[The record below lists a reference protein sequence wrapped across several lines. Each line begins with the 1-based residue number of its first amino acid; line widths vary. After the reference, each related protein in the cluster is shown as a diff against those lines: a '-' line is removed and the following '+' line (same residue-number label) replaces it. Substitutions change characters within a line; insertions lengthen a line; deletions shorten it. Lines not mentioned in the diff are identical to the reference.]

1 LERIAEHDIGEEPL
15 ISKLDNTTVF
25 DAQQRRTFVGYIL
38 KSVRDVVRYR
48 FVLYNLISTN
58 LRSRYRRSTIGF
70 LWSLLN
76 PLFTM
81 TILAI
86 VFSSI
91 YRLSFTEFGLYIMS
105 GLLPWNL
112 ISNSL
117 LNGSSAL
124 IRSEGYLKKVHVPK
138 LIFPL
143 SVLGVEI
150 VNFLLSL
157 VSLFFLAFLL
167 GAKAGWSL
175 LFLPVAL
182 LLLSVF
188 LLGIIMAISIFTVYF
203 RDFSHIL
210 QVGLLG
216 IFYLTPVI
224 YPANRLSPKLLKIL
238 SFNPFYYF
246 VELFHEIIKSSAIP
260 SKSMWLICVSLSL
273 VSMLVGILFFRARE
287 NDIIYRL

>member
-1 LERIAEHDIGEEPL
+1 
-15 ISKLDNTTVF
+15 
-25 DAQQRRTFVGYIL
+25 
-38 KSVRDVVRYR
+38 
-48 FVLYNLISTN
+48 
-58 LRSRYRRSTIGF
+58 
-70 LWSLLN
+70 
-76 PLFTM
+76 M

-91 YRLSFTEFGLYIMS
+91 YRLSFKEFGLYLMS

-117 LNGSSAL
+117 LHGSESL

-143 SVLGVEI
+143 SVLGVEV

-167 GAKAGWSL
+167 GAKAGWAL
-175 LFLPVAL
+175 FFLPIALFLL
-182 LLLSVF
+182 TIF

-224 YPANRLSPKLLKIL
+224 YPANRLSPALLKII

-246 VELFHEIIKSSAIP
+246 VDLFHEIIKSSSIP
-260 SKSMWLICVSLSL
+260 SGLTWMICFTLSL
-273 VSMLVGILFFRARE
+273 VSILIGIAVFRARE

>member
-1 LERIAEHDIGEEPL
+1 M
-15 ISKLDNTTVF
+15 DNITVF
-25 DAQQRRTFVGYIL
+25 DARERKNFLGYL
-38 KSVRDVVRYR
+38 VKSIGDVIRYR
-48 FVLYNLISTN
+48 FVLFNLVSTN

-117 LNGSSAL
+117 LHGSESL

-157 VSLFFLAFLL
+157 VSLFFLASLL
-167 GAKAGWSL
+167 GARPSWAL
-175 LFLPVAL
+175 LLLPVAL
-182 LLLSVF
+182 LLVSVF
-188 LLGIIMAISIFTVYF
+188 LLGIIMTISIFTVYF

-216 IFYLTPVI
+216 AFYLTPII
-224 YPANRLSPKLLKIL
+224 YPANRLSPRLLKLITL
-238 SFNPFYYF
+238 NPFYYF
-246 VELFHEIIKSSAIP
+246 VDLFHEIIKSSAIP
-260 SKSMWLICVSLSL
+260 SSTTWMVCIALSL
-273 VSMLVGILFFRARE
+273 VSLVIGIVVFRARE